1 MDNLSSANLKMI
13 LFHSL
18 RNCNTI
24 IWGKKNYSKK
34 LFWSR
39 VDVAVNAAAWECCK
53 ACGSVQEQSLYECH

>member
-1 MDNLSSANLKMI
+1 MI

-53 ACGSVQEQSLYECH
+53 ACGSVQEQSPYECH